1 MQFTNDGY
9 FTSSITTPNTAIY
22 DYSIIWRA
30 KGKIVMSTYIKYGH
44 HLKTI
49 ITTPILRDYTNYPK
63 LKRKDYFDTFLA
75 KATVHPPYTRYFVI
89 HFLWKAL
96 GVYES
101 LGRLATKLQRLY
113 LYPAFKKTK
122 APKPSLKFTIYNP
135 KTEETESDSDICPQ
149 SNAPPGNQSCLG

>member
-1 MQFTNDGY
+1 MLFR
-9 FTSSITTPNTAIY
+9 STAIY

-49 ITTPILRDYTNYPK
+49 ITTPILRDYTNYPQ

-75 KATVHPPYTRYFVI
+75 KAVVHPPYTRYFII
-89 HFLWKAL
+89 HFLWVAL

-101 LGRLATKLQRLY
+101 LTRLGTKLQRLY
-113 LYPAFKKTK
+113 LYPAFKKTQT
-122 APKPSLKFTIYNP
+122 PKPILKYSLHKSNIAEP
-135 KTEETESDSDICPQ
+135 ESTPASCPYPTHHQ
-149 SNAPPGNQSCLG
+149 AIKVA